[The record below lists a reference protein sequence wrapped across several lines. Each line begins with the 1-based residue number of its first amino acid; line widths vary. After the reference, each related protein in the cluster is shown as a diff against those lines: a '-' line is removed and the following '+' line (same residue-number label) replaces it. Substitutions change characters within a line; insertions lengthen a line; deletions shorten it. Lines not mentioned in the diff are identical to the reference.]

1 MVTLLDTDRLPA
13 AERRPAQV
21 AARLE
26 AAMVSRVRFADPHRP
41 ARARLDA
48 WDLGGIAVLRADLSG
63 ELILN
68 RSVRQAR
75 EDAAPTVSFAV
86 QERGVAL
93 QDHLDNRRVVP
104 RGGLA
109 LTEVTCPYEYRSPG
123 RGVCRALQVP
133 VSRLG
138 LPVDVVRRA
147 VPQAHHSALYG
158 LVRAHLEQVT
168 LDAQLLAGEPM
179 VHLLASATI
188 DLTRAL
194 LASAGGTGR
203 VLDDAVAETLLA
215 QVRGYVRQ
223 HLTEPGLDVE
233 QVAAAHAISVRQLY
247 RLCSAAEFSLEQWI
261 IHQRLEGARTE
272 LSDPASR
279 DRSIAMV
286 ARRWGFTD
294 PSYFSRRFRRAFGL
308 NPRDWRCTDARAVS
322 LPGPRTAE
330 SGRRRPP
337 SSESGAPCGHG
348 AASTGR

>member
-1 MVTLLDTDRLPA
+1 MVTVLDTARLAPE
-13 AERRPAQV
+13 ERRPAQV

-26 AAMVSRVRFADPHRP
+26 ATMSSRIHFLDPHLTLP
-41 ARARLDA
+41 ARLDA
-48 WDLGGIAVLRADLSG
+48 WDLGGISVLRADLTG
-63 ELILN
+63 ELLLS

-75 EDAAPTVSFAV
+75 ADTEPMVSFAV
-86 QERGVAL
+86 QEVGVAL
-93 QDHLDNRRVVP
+93 QDHFDHQRVVP

-109 LTEVTCPYEYRSPG
+109 LTEVASPYEYRWSG

-138 LPVDVVRRA
+138 LSVDAVRHA
-147 VPQAHHSALYG
+147 VPLAHRSPLYG

-168 LDAQLLAGEPM
+168 RDAGQLAGEPL
-179 VHLLASATI
+179 VRSLAAATI

-194 LASAGGTGR
+194 LASAVGSGR
-203 VLDDAVAETLLA
+203 AVDDVLADTMLA
-215 QVRGYVRQ
+215 RVRSYVRE
-223 HLTEPGLDVE
+223 HLTEPALDAR

-261 IHQRLEGARTE
+261 IHQRLEGARGE

-294 PSYFSRRFRRAFGL
+294 PSYFSRRFRSAFGL
-308 NPRDWRCTDARAVS
+308 TPRDWRRTDPTVF
-322 LPGPRTAE
+322 
-330 SGRRRPP
+330 
-337 SSESGAPCGHG
+337 
-348 AASTGR
+348 